1 MSFYDTLSKYYDT
14 IFPLNLYTLNM
25 LEKYLKGKKTLL
37 DIACGSGTYSI
48 ELERLDHKVT
58 AIDLDAEMIEKA
70 RKKSNG
76 RIEYMTMNMLDIDK
90 INGKFDGI
98 FCIGNSLVH
107 LDNMKEIENFFEK
120 VYTLLEDKG
129 IFIFQTINYDRI
141 LKNNIEGL
149 PTIKKEAEGITFE
162 RKYYREDGK
171 INFKGIIT
179 VENGETFENVVKLY
193 PLREEEIKNV
203 IEKVGFKEY
212 KIFGSFK
219 EEERDENSMATVV
232 VAYK

>member
-14 IFPLNLYTLNM
+14 IFPLNSYTLSM
-25 LEKYLKGKKTLL
+25 LEKNLKGKKTLL

-48 ELERLDHKVT
+48 ELEKLGHKVT
-58 AIDLDAEMIEKA
+58 AIDLDVEMIEKA

-76 RIEYMTMNMLDIDK
+76 SIEYITMNMLDIDK

-107 LDNMKEIENFFEK
+107 LDNMKEIEDFFGK
-120 VYTLLEDKG
+120 VYKLLEDNG
-129 IFIFQTINYDRI
+129 IFIFQIINYDRI

-149 PTIKKEAEGITFE
+149 PTIKRETEGITFE
-162 RKYYREDGK
+162 RKYSRVDGK

-179 VENGETFENVVKLY
+179 VENGERFENVVELY
-193 PLREEEIKNV
+193 PLRGEEIKNI
-203 IEKVGFKEY
+203 IEKVGFKDY

-219 EEERDENSMATVV
+219 EEEREENSMATVV